1 MPKMKHKLLIIDD
14 DTDLTVLLAWHL
26 SRDYDVIVASE
37 CLRGHEVSLFRK
49 HRPHLILLE
58 LDLQGPSG
66 VEILRD
72 ILHCDAKAVV
82 IIVSSNPSLQLARD
96 TIKMGARD
104 YVSKPF
110 NNEEI
115 VLTMRHA
122 QQARIAHW
130 LDPPGSWASI
140 SWPGVFAQA
149 ITD

>member
-1 MPKMKHKLLIIDD
+1 MQDLNVKFIAKMKHKLLIIDD

-58 LDLQGPSG
+58 LDLQGTSG

-72 ILHCDAKAVV
+72 ILHCDAKAIV

-110 NNEEI
+110 AFADLKATI
-115 VLTMRHA
+115 KKH
-122 QQARIAHW
+122 
-130 LDPPGSWASI
+130 LDKVPLGTSRRLSPRRSLR
-140 SWPGVFAQA
+140 
-149 ITD
+149 D

>member
-1 MPKMKHKLLIIDD
+1 MI
-14 DTDLTVLLAWHL
+14 TAY
-26 SRDYDVIVASE
+26 SRTYDAT
-37 CLRGHEVSLFRK
+37 R
-49 HRPHLILLE
+49 
-58 LDLQGPSG
+58 
-66 VEILRD
+66 
-72 ILHCDAKAVV
+72 AVR
-82 IIVSSNPSLQLARD
+82 A
-96 TIKMGARD
+96 GAFY